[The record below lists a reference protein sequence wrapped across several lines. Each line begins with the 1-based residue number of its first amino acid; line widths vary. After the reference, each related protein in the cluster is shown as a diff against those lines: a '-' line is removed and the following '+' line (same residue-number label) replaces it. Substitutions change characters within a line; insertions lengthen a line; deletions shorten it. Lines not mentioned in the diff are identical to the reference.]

1 MKFHNQM
8 ILRSIDLPRGIT
20 FTLNPIMGTNED
32 PGIENLQTDL
42 LVLTQMTSS
51 QMSDGMQKIN
61 TKLSGALAKAIKDS
75 AFSGRRGEHALVD
88 CRKLTGSKPNY
99 ILVVGLGSHKD
110 FNSFVVCGLMRL
122 VLEVAKELGVQKITI
137 PFMPN
142 RQTEAT
148 VSLAAS
154 VNTLVCKVRMFQDDL
169 PNLQDVEL
177 FCTPQARKY
186 LQDGLMGHTPR
197 CMLCRNP
204 ELGKR

>member
-1 MKFHNQM
+1 MKFHNPM

-20 FTLNPIMGTNED
+20 FTLNPIMGTQED
-32 PGIENLQTDL
+32 PGIENLETDL

-51 QMSDGMQKIN
+51 KMSEGMQKIDR
-61 TKLSGALAKAIKDS
+61 KLSGALS
-75 AFSGRRGEHALVD
+75 AAMKERAFGGDRGDFIVVD
-88 CRKLTGSKPNY
+88 CRSISGAKQKY
-99 ILVVGLGSHKD
+99 VLVAGLGSHKS
-110 FNSFVVCGLMRL
+110 FNSFVICGLMRL
-122 VLEVAKELGVQKITI
+122 VLEEAQKLGVQKLTI

-142 RQTEAT
+142 RQTEAQ

-169 PNLQDVEL
+169 PKLQEVEL
-177 FCTPQARKY
+177 FCTPQARQY

-204 ELGKR
+204 ELSKL